1 MKQLSCKDMGTNCD
15 FVATGNTADEVKKK
29 MMDHAMMEHKDM
41 MANMNE
47 QKKGEMMKMMDEKTI
62 DV

>member
-29 MMDHAMMEHKDM
+29 MMDHAMMEDM

>member
-1 MKQLSCKDMGTNCD
+1 MGTNCD